1 MKGSL
6 RAFSTALGHARR
18 RVVTLALIG
27 LVLVLGLLVYAIAS
41 SQDQTRA
48 RLISSFELRG
58 TASATFVSTFLSEQ
72 AARERQTGERFL
84 SGRRVPAERFAI
96 VASAFG
102 SGAALL
108 LDTAGRVLD
117 VVPSDARLLG
127 RPIGGRYAHL
137 SRALSG
143 RITISNVVPSA
154 VRGVPV
160 AAIAVPFPTRYGRRV
175 LSVAYRGAGSAL
187 GAFVDHTISYS
198 QHEVFLVDGTGRLIA
213 ASPATG
219 ARTLAEA
226 DPALA
231 RSARRASDGRVT
243 GAGDPS
249 TFTVAP
255 VAGTPWR
262 LLIEVPN
269 SRLYASI
276 TAWTLVIPWL
286 VFALVSILG
295 MLLVGLLARLHADR
309 RRLTELSRTLE
320 QTARTDELTGLLNR
334 RALTEELAR
343 AAAQAR
349 RRGESLSVL
358 MIDLDRFKETNDRF
372 GHDAGDRVLRTVAGC
387 MRDVLRGEDAF
398 GRWGGDEFLVS
409 MWATNE
415 REARA
420 VGERLRTAAASRDLN
435 DIGLETGVR
444 MSVGAAMATAEMTP
458 EEIVRA
464 ADLDLYRAKAE
475 GAKAMGVE
483 ADRRQGVPS

>member
-1 MKGSL
+1 M
-6 RAFSTALGHARR
+6 
-18 RVVTLALIG
+18 TLALIG
-27 LVLVLGLLVYAIAS
+27 LVLVLGTLVYAIAS
-41 SQDQTRA
+41 SQAQTRS

-58 TASATFVSTFLSEQ
+58 TASATFVSTFLSQQ
-72 AARERQTGERFL
+72 AAREQQSAEQFL
-84 SGRRVPAERFAI
+84 SGRRVPAERFRI
-96 VASAFG
+96 VATAFG
-102 SGAALL
+102 SGAAVL
-108 LDTAGRVLD
+108 LDPAGRLLD
-117 VVPSDARLLG
+117 EVPSDASLIG
-127 RPIGGRYAHL
+127 RPIAGSYAHL
-137 SRALSG
+137 STALGG
-143 RITISNVVPSA
+143 RIAISNVVSSA

-187 GAFVDHTISYS
+187 GAFVAHTISYS

-213 ASPATG
+213 SSPTTS

-226 DPALA
+226 DPWLA
-231 RSARRASDGRVT
+231 RSVMRSSNGRVGGT
-243 GAGDPS
+243 GEPS

-262 LLIEVPN
+262 MVIAVPD
-269 SRLYASI
+269 SRLYATI
-276 TAWTLVIPWL
+276 AGWTLVIPWL

-295 MLLVGLLARLHADR
+295 MLLVGLLARSHADG

-349 RRGESLSVL
+349 RRGEPLSVL

-372 GHDAGDRVLRTVAGC
+372 GHDAGDRVLCTVADC

-398 GRWGGDEFLVS
+398 GRWGGDEFLVG

-415 REARA
+415 LEARA
-420 VGERLRTAAASRDLN
+420 VGERLRAAAASRDLG

-444 MSVGAAMATAEMTP
+444 MSVGAAMATAEMTS

-464 ADLDLYRAKAE
+464 ADLDLYRAKA
-475 GAKAMGVE
+475 MGVE
-483 ADRRQGVPS
+483 ADRRRYAAPSRVPS